1 MNTKLNAN
9 PKGEGQLRDLGTDES
24 TILKQILMTL
34 FPAPSSNAVSKHIIT
49 TAIQWSKTHKLPQT
63 TNLHS
68 GDYCAAC
75 RRM

>member
-49 TAIQWSKTHKLPQT
+49 TAIQ
-63 TNLHS
+63 
-68 GDYCAAC
+68 
-75 RRM
+75 